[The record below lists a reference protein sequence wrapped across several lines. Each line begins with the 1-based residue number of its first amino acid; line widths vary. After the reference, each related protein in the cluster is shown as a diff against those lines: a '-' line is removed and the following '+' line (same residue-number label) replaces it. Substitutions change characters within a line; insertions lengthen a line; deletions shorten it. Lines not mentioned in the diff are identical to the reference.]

1 MPLPQK
7 IRTTFSSKLQ
17 IIMCLFSCNFPR
29 ARRVDPRPCRRGG
42 DDTCVRG
49 ASIIFSVLCVVCIA
63 NFSAELIPAEM
74 PLRPV
79 LYAHCD
85 ECLLPPPQ
93 WHAEQKQFFSVFQ
106 TIECSLLI
114 INQSSEQLASGDH
127 VTTEQC
133 HAVSRVT
140 RDTWP
145 VSSVTPTQCLYCA
158 QIFTL
163 LHKDTIYQLLAGL
176 GWAG

>member
-1 MPLPQK
+1 
-7 IRTTFSSKLQ
+7 
-17 IIMCLFSCNFPR
+17 MCLFSCNFPR

-127 VTTEQC
+127 VTTEQS
-133 HAVSRVT
+133 HAWHVWRVT
-140 RDTWP
+140 RGWYLVWP
-145 VSSVTPTQCLYCA
+145 PRSVFIVLRYSLCFIKIPF
-158 QIFTL
+158 ISF
-163 LHKDTIYQLLAGL
+163 
-176 GWAG
+176 

>member
-29 ARRVDPRPCRRGG
+29 ARGVDPRPCRRGG

-93 WHAEQKQFFSVFQ
+93 
-106 TIECSLLI
+106 
-114 INQSSEQLASGDH
+114 
-127 VTTEQC
+127 
-133 HAVSRVT
+133 
-140 RDTWP
+140 
-145 VSSVTPTQCLYCA
+145 
-158 QIFTL
+158 
-163 LHKDTIYQLLAGL
+163 
-176 GWAG
+176 